1 MDTLGLAFVTYRVV
15 RLFLNTVMKMPQ
27 SFMKLVLRGLLFGLL
42 GGTLSPTL
50 LLAQVSKPSPFRVD
64 TDIYLDDT
72 KPPIKRTLTL
82 FSEGLYYDFEET
94 ESGQITVVDP
104 GRNRIVLINKNRK
117 VKTVLDTKQI
127 QLMVANARAQADAKY
142 ASISKSEFV
151 KAPYG
156 KDEAVVQNDFM
167 EYRATTQQPSQPDMA
182 KQYAEFA
189 DWSARLNAIYQPKLP
204 PYLRLELNRLI
215 AERQVLPSEVKRI
228 TRQGGRQMEAS
239 CRLIPV
245 WQLSQDDLVKIARCG
260 EMLAVFNDVTME
272 EYWTP
277 SVAKASA
284 EMPVKR

>member
-1 MDTLGLAFVTYRVV
+1 MNL
-15 RLFLNTVMKMPQ
+15 M
-27 SFMKLVLRGLLFGLL
+27 LRGLVVGFWSF
-42 GGTLSPTL
+42 TLSPASL
-50 LLAQVSKPSPFRVD
+50 VAQLPKPSPFRVD

-82 FSEGLYYDFEET
+82 FSEGVYYDFEET

-104 GRNRIVLINKNRK
+104 GRNRIILLNKNRK
-117 VKTVLDTKQI
+117 VKTLLDTKQI
-127 QLMVANARAQADAKY
+127 QLTVANARVQADAKY

-151 KAPYG
+151 KTPYG
-156 KDEAVVQNDFM
+156 KEEAVVQNDFM

-182 KQYAEFA
+182 QQYAEFA

-204 PYLRLELNRLI
+204 PYLRLDLNRLI

-245 WQLSQDDLVKIARCG
+245 WQLSQDDLIKIARCG
-260 EMLAVFNDVTME
+260 EMLAVFNDVTVE
-272 EYWTP
+272 EYWSP
-277 SVAKASA
+277 SVTKASA
-284 EMPVKR
+284 EMQVKR